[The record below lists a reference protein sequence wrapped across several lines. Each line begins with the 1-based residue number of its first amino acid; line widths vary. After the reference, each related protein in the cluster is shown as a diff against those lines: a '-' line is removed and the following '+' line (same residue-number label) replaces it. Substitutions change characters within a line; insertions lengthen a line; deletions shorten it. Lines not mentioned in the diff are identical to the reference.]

1 MRKLFSSIVTLS
13 ILLLIIWAA
22 AVWYF
27 GNRTEQ
33 QFVSALEN
41 NNLVLGEKLFR
52 TELLSYTK
60 TLTGAEA
67 HLTLSSDSSFI
78 SERIGDIPIIAE
90 LINGPVFFE
99 KSDISTGSARWIIKV
114 DTKRLSKQQKENL
127 QNIFTKT
134 LPSVIVRV
142 DFDKKVHYFSR
153 IKFDQLGILMTGIY
167 DLESQQNRGAINI
180 DKVRYGNSSNQLF
193 AENVKISFQHQKAIT
208 SHYKPGTM
216 ALQIPELQ
224 INHQLLNNP
233 VVFSVKANSNIRSEN
248 NFLNGF
254 IHFSFKNLLVTNK
267 LTKLSISELPIKNA
281 ELSLQFKQISTEGYI
296 DLSEKLAELENLKQ
310 QAIWA
315 LEENGEL
322 PEGQDQIWQLYQ
334 RIDKLSEIRP
344 KLIANTLFNDGK
356 SNVRF
361 EFKADNNSRES
372 TVFGDIAVSKNL
384 DKASRLTSL
393 IDIQAQ
399 VKLEDELYNFIS
411 NLIAIDRAQFELSFE
426 NNRLLMK

>member
-356 SNVRF
+356 SNVSF

-384 DKASRLTSL
+384 DKASRLISL

-399 VKLEDELYNFIS
+399 VKLEDELYSFIS

>member
-356 SNVRF
+356 SNVSF